1 VSTVSR
7 SLTPEAYERADKRDE
22 AGLRIA
28 VVGCGYWGS
37 KHLRVMQSL
46 EDVDSV
52 MAVDQ
57 DASRLIS
64 VLRNNRDAPCVSSV
78 DDALP
83 YVDALV
89 IATPPATHV
98 DVALVALRAG
108 KHVLVEKPLATTV
121 SGALQLINAAHDSGA
136 TLMVGHTFE
145 YNSAVWTLRDLITKD
160 ALGCLYYIDSA
171 RLNLGL
177 YQSDVNVIFDLAPH
191 DISIANHL
199 LGTLP
204 SAVEAWASRHAH
216 TRMEDVAY
224 LRLHYA
230 DLGVEANIHV
240 SWLDP
245 HKVRRVTAVGS
256 EKMAVYNDTA
266 TDERIRIYD
275 KGVVI
280 SSSDELSQP
289 PMTYRYGD
297 IISPHVDFREPL
309 VVQDEHFVRCICKR
323 EMPRT
328 DGANGLA
335 VVRVLEAAQMSLQE
349 RQPIYLS
356 EIPGE
361 QPARS
366 LALSAGA

>member
-1 VSTVSR
+1 VARSR
-7 SLTPEAYERADKRDE
+7 VNQFQERTAKSETAAVR
-22 AGLRIA
+22 AA

-46 EDVDSV
+46 EGVDSV
-52 MAVDQ
+52 TAVDQ
-57 DASRLIS
+57 DASRLFS
-64 VLRNNRDAPCVSSV
+64 VVRNFRDATCASSI
-78 DDALP
+78 DDVLP
-83 YVDALV
+83 YVDAV
-89 IATPPATHV
+89 VVATPPATHV
-98 DVALVALRAG
+98 DVALAALRAG

-121 SGALQLINAAHDSGA
+121 SGALQLIEAAHDSGT

-145 YNSAVWTLRDLITKD
+145 YNSAVWKLRELIERD

-191 DISIANHL
+191 DISIANYL
-199 LGTLP
+199 LGRLP

-230 DLGVEANIHV
+230 ELGVDANIHV

-266 TDERIRIYD
+266 TEERIRIYD

-280 SSSDELSQP
+280 PSSDELSQR

-297 IISPHVDFREPL
+297 IISPHVEFREPL
-309 VVQDEHFVRCICKR
+309 VVQDEHFVRCALTN
-323 EMPRT
+323 EAPPT
-328 DGANGLA
+328 SGANGLA
-335 VVRVLEAAQMSLQE
+335 VVRVLEAAQMSL
-349 RQPIYLS
+349 RNHQPIELS
-356 EIPGE
+356 DVPGE
-361 QPARS
+361 VS
-366 LALSAGA
+366 TSLLALSGSAS